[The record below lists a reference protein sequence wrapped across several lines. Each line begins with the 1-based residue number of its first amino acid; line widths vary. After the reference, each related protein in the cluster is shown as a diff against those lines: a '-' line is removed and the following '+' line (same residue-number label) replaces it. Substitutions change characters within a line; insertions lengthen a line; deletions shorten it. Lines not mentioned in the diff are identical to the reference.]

1 MIVRVGVCLISAVV
15 LSVASAQASGPVA
28 VGSISSTIPSLR
40 NAAAIGTLVRLD
52 PRSHTAEFRIKCG
65 WYYSPKKRI
74 RRGLW
79 KVSLQRTS
87 FGWETNPENPA
98 APDAHVRAISRGSW
112 ERLATSRGW
121 SGSLRLMPPTGDISN
136 GPTTDIC
143 AGVFG

>member
-1 MIVRVGVCLISAVV
+1 MIVRVGLCLISAVV
-15 LSVASAQASGPVA
+15 LSVARAQASGPVA
-28 VGSISSTIPSLR
+28 VGSIASTIPSLR

-79 KVSLQRTS
+79 KVSLRRTS
-87 FGWETNPENPA
+87 YGWETNPENPA
-98 APDAHVRAISRGSW
+98 AHVRAISRGSW

-121 SGSLRLMPPTGDISN
+121 SGSLRLTAPTGDISN
-136 GPTTDIC
+136 GPTTNIC
-143 AGVFG
+143 AGALG